1 MLRYRQSYSTSRRH
15 HEVGRCAGVYLR
27 METGQCHRQGS
38 PSPATHDVA
47 DTCPPAH
54 PCLVWNGRQLNT
66 EPSSTTSDSG
76 SKMVISEMLWTTK
89 RPGGGAG
96 TAGARLSGA
105 CAAGI
110 SHSHPVLKFWTE
122 TLFSLG
128 RFPVLRVA
136 GPLRQRQTT
145 PGQQEGQGAGGDEA
159 GSHSVSTRRHVW
171 LSQGR
176 SRWESFRNK
185 NRNMFKSCHFN
196 PSS

>member
-1 MLRYRQSYSTSRRH
+1 MAGGVVQRRLGPGASGGLPLPARAACSVLRYRQSYSTSRRH
-15 HEVGRCAGVYLR
+15 HEVGQCTGVYLR

-76 SKMVISEMLWTTK
+76 SKMVISEMLWTTQ
-89 RPGGGAG
+89 RLGRGAG
-96 TAGARLSGA
+96 TAG
-105 CAAGI
+105 AAGI
-110 SHSHPVLKFWTE
+110 SHSHPVLEFWTE

-136 GPLRQRQTT
+136 GL
-145 PGQQEGQGAGGDEA
+145 
-159 GSHSVSTRRHVW
+159 
-171 LSQGR
+171 
-176 SRWESFRNK
+176 
-185 NRNMFKSCHFN
+185 
-196 PSS
+196 